1 MTPRTGEVDDELI
14 KAATN
19 VAKTFCRREN
29 HTVASAAR
37 CRDGHIVTGVNAY
50 HFTGGPC
57 AELVVIGAAA
67 SQGYYDLER
76 IVAIGDGDWRIL
88 PPCGRC
94 RQALFDYFPTVEVIV
109 QSGDKILTYPIAELL
124 PEVFDWSNQDRP
136 PTSE

>member
-1 MTPRTGEVDDELI
+1 MAPKKHDVDYELI
-14 KAATN
+14 EAATD
-19 VAKTFCRREN
+19 VAKTFCHGKN

-37 CRDGHIVTGVNAY
+37 SKDGHIVTAVNAY

-76 IVAIGDGDWRIL
+76 IVSVGDGDWRIL

-94 RQALFDYFPTVEVIV
+94 RQALFDYFPTIEVIV
-109 QSGDKILTYPIAELL
+109 GAGDRALTYSIGELL
-124 PEVFDWSNQDRP
+124 PETFDWAGQKRP
-136 PTSE
+136 SESD

>member
-1 MTPRTGEVDDELI
+1 MTPRTDDVDYELI
-14 KAATN
+14 EAATH
-19 VAKTFCRREN
+19 VAKTYCRRDN

-37 CRDGHIVTGVNAY
+37 CRDGNIVTAVNAY

-76 IVAIGDGDWRIL
+76 IVAVGDGDWRIV

-94 RQALFDYFPTVEVIV
+94 RQALFDYFPTIEVIV
-109 QSGDKILTYPIAELL
+109 RSSDRFLTYSIVELL
-124 PEVFDWSNQDRP
+124 PETFDWANQERQSD
-136 PTSE
+136 

>member
-1 MTPRTGEVDDELI
+1 MNPRTGQVDNELI
-14 KAATN
+14 EAATN
-19 VAKTFCRREN
+19 VAKTFCRRDN

-76 IVAIGDGDWRIL
+76 IVAVGDGDWRIL
-88 PPCGRC
+88 APCGRC
-94 RQALFDYFPTVEVIV
+94 RQALFDYFPTIEVIV
-109 QSGDKILTYPIAELL
+109 RSGNNILTYPIAELL
-124 PEVFDWSNQDRP
+124 PEAFEWARQHRP
-136 PTSE
+136 SASE